1 MVQLFKINFKG
12 GIIMGDMAKVLILL
26 ALALILSMIILIRK
40 KNSENSFLYGFSLSI
55 IAYLLSSFLFFWFA
69 VFRRMAVLNIPLVFD
84 SEIAFAVIIIP
95 IMAAIPWL
103 PVGIITG
110 LISLKRGNKTA
121 VKFFCIMLAL
131 ISLGLSILFWNL
143 PYN

>member
-1 MVQLFKINFKG
+1 
-12 GIIMGDMAKVLILL
+12 MGYMAALLILL
-26 ALALILSMIILIRK
+26 SLALILSMVILRSR
-40 KNSENSFLYGFSLSI
+40 KNSDNSFLYGFGISMM
-55 IAYLLSSFLFFWFA
+55 AYLLSSFLFFWFA

-95 IMAAIPWL
+95 VMTAIPWL
-103 PVGIITG
+103 PAGIITG
-110 LISLKRGNKTA
+110 LISWKKGNKTA
-121 VKFFCIMLAL
+121 ARFFYIMLTL